1 MSESSVVF
9 FCLFEEL
16 DSCIEAHVAVVG
28 LELIIL
34 LYLVNNR
41 FKLSFNQG
49 TISDRKK
56 NKGMK
61 GKRSNRK
68 KEASR
73 RRKDIAKG
81 WNITDRKVCRQLP
94 V

>member
-1 MSESSVVF
+1 M
-9 FCLFEEL
+9 
-16 DSCIEAHVAVVG
+16 IEK
-28 LELIIL
+28 E
-34 LYLVNNR
+34 
-41 FKLSFNQG
+41 
-49 TISDRKK
+49 

-61 GKRSNRK
+61 GKWSNRK
-68 KEASR
+68 KEAYR